1 MVPAGVAVITR
12 RVAVPSHTQST
23 FYGEGGFIED
33 AARRSG
39 GDREGRKGRAAYKRG
54 GDVIADHP
62 PLGSIGEPVERHGS
76 SNLRI
81 GAPGGSAIRRGRDPR
96 LQLAR
101 CGGAVCTRGEVE
113 RHHPVSGDHRSRI
126 VHGPP
131 RDGEIPPPTNKV
143 E

>member
-12 RVAVPSHTQST
+12 RGAVPYHTQST

-62 PLGSIGEPVERHGS
+62 PLGSIGEPAERHGS

-81 GAPGGSAIRRGRDPR
+81 GAPGGSAIRRGREPR
-96 LQLAR
+96 LQLAC
-101 CGGAVCTRGEVE
+101 CGGAGSPRGEIKGPP
-113 RHHPVSGDHRSRI
+113 PVSGALQRRN
-126 VHGPP
+126 VH
-131 RDGEIPPPTNKV
+131 
-143 E
+143 